1 MNIALQYIYALLA
14 FSLIIIVHELGHFVL
29 AKINK
34 VHVEE
39 FFIGMGPKLLKF
51 KSKSGTLWGLSAIP
65 VGGYNKISGMTRE
78 EEVPKGKEEKV
89 FYKKPYW
96 SKLLIIIGG
105 AFFNVLFA
113 FVLIFIFFSMGTY
126 SATNKV
132 DYIQESSPAY
142 TFGIKKYDEIIGI
155 NDVEVNNWEEF
166 AENIKKYPGEK
177 INLKIIRDNKQLEIE
192 VTLEE
197 KEGEG
202 YLGISPTTEKQIPGF
217 FQSLK
222 ESLIFIGDFFISF
235 FKLLGMLFTGQL
247 GFEEARPVSPIGLVS
262 IFQQS
267 ASMGLQYFIMIIA
280 LVSLLLGF
288 SNIIPLLPLDG
299 GHIIVLTIEAIKKKP
314 LSKKAIQIYNSIGIV
329 IFISLF
335 LVGIVFDILKPINIM
350 NM

>member
-1 MNIALQYIYALLA
+1 MSIALQYIYALLA
-14 FSLIIIVHELGHFVL
+14 FSLIIIVHEFGHFIF
-29 AKINK
+29 AKVNK

-51 KSKSGTLWGLSAIP
+51 KSRSGTLWGLSAIP
-65 VGGYNKISGMTRE
+65 VGGYNKISGMNRE
-78 EEVPKGKEEKV
+78 EEVPEGKEDKV
-89 FYKKPYW
+89 FYKKSYW
-96 SKLLIIIGG
+96 SKLSIIIGG

-113 FVLIFIFFSMGTY
+113 FLLIFIFFSMGIY

-132 DYIQESSPAY
+132 DYVQEDSPAY
-142 TFGIKKYDEIIGI
+142 TFGIKQYDEIIKI
-155 NDVEVNNWEEF
+155 KDVEINNWEEF
-166 AENIKKYPGEK
+166 SENIKKYPGEK
-177 INLKIIRDNKQLEIE
+177 IALTIIRDNRQLEIE
-192 VTLEE
+192 VVLGE

-202 YLGISPTTEKQIPGF
+202 YLGISPAVEKQIPGF
-217 FQSLK
+217 FQALK
-222 ESLIFIGDFFISF
+222 ESFIFIGDFFVSF

-247 GFEEARPVSPIGLVS
+247 GFEQARPVSPIGLVS

-267 ASMGLQYFIMIIA
+267 ASMGSQYFIMIIA

-299 GHIIVLTIEAIKKKP
+299 GHIVVLTIEAVRRKP
-314 LSKKAIQIYNSIGIV
+314 ISKKAVQIYNSIGIV

>member
-14 FSLIIIVHELGHFVL
+14 FSLIIIVHELGHFIL

-51 KSKSGTLWGLSAIP
+51 KSKSGTSWGLSAIP
-65 VGGYNKISGMTRE
+65 VGGYNKISGMNRE
-78 EEVPKGKEEKV
+78 EEIPEGKENQV
-89 FYKKPYW
+89 FYKKSYW
-96 SKLLIIIGG
+96 SKLSIIIGG

-113 FVLIFIFFSMGTY
+113 FLLIFIFFSMGIY

-132 DYIQESSPAY
+132 DYVQEGSPAY
-142 TFGIKKYDEIIGI
+142 AYGIQIHDEVIKI
-155 NDVEVNNWEEF
+155 NDNEITNWEEF
-166 AENIKKYPGEK
+166 SGNIKKYPGEK
-177 INLKIIRDNKQLEIE
+177 VSLVIIRDKKQIEIE
-192 VTLEE
+192 VILGE

-202 YLGISPTTEKQIPGF
+202 YLGISPSVEKQVPGF

-222 ESLIFIGDFFISF
+222 ESFTFIGDFFVSY

-247 GFEEARPVSPIGLVS
+247 GFEQARPVSPIGLVS

-267 ASMGLQYFIMIIA
+267 ASMGSQYFIMIIA

-299 GHIIVLTIEAIKKKP
+299 GHIVVLTIEAIRRKP
-314 LSKKAIQIYNSIGIV
+314 LSKKAVSIYNSIGIV

>member
-1 MNIALQYIYALLA
+1 MGMALQYIYALLA
-14 FSLIIIVHELGHFVL
+14 FSLIIIVHELGHFIL

-39 FFIGMGPKLLKF
+39 FFVGIGPKLLKF

-65 VGGYNKISGMTRE
+65 VGGYNKISGMNRE
-78 EEVPKGKEEKV
+78 EEIPAGREDKV

-96 SKLLIIIGG
+96 SKISIIVGG
-105 AFFNVLFA
+105 AFFNILFA
-113 FVLIFIFFSMGTY
+113 FLLIFIFFSMGMY

-132 DYIQESSPAY
+132 DFIKEGSPAY
-142 TFGIKKYDEIIGI
+142 VSGIQVYDEVIKIKDTEI
-155 NDVEVNNWEEF
+155 RNWEEF
-166 AENIKKYPGEK
+166 SENIKKYPGE
-177 INLKIIRDNKQLEIE
+177 NVSLQIIRDNELIEIK
-192 VTLEE
+192 VMLGE

-202 YLGISPTTEKQIPGF
+202 YLGISPSVEKQIPGF
-217 FQSLK
+217 FKAIK
-222 ESLIFIGDFFISF
+222 ESFKFIGDFFISY

-247 GFEEARPVSPIGLVS
+247 GFEQARPVSPIGLVS

-267 ASMGLQYFIMIIA
+267 ASIGSQYFIMIIA

-299 GHIIVLTIEAIKKKP
+299 GHIVVLTIEAIRRKP
-314 LSKKAIQIYNSIGIV
+314 LSRKAVNIYNSIGIV

>member
-1 MNIALQYIYALLA
+1 MALQYIYALLA
-14 FSLIIIVHELGHFVL
+14 FSLIIIVHELGHFIL

-39 FFIGMGPKLLKF
+39 FFVGIGPKLLKF

-65 VGGYNKISGMTRE
+65 VGGYNKISGMNRE
-78 EEVPKGKEEKV
+78 EEIPAGREDKV

-96 SKLLIIIGG
+96 SKISIIVGG
-105 AFFNVLFA
+105 AFFNILFA
-113 FVLIFIFFSMGTY
+113 FLLIFIFFSMGIY

-132 DYIQESSPAY
+132 DFIEEGSPAY
-142 TFGIKKYDEIIGI
+142 VSGIQVYDEVIKIKDTEI
-155 NDVEVNNWEEF
+155 RNWEEF
-166 AENIKKYPGEK
+166 SENIKKYPGE
-177 INLKIIRDNKQLEIE
+177 NVSLQIIRDNELIEIK
-192 VTLEE
+192 VMLGE

-202 YLGISPTTEKQIPGF
+202 YLGISPSVEKQIPGF
-217 FQSLK
+217 FKAIK
-222 ESLIFIGDFFISF
+222 ESFKFIGDFFISY

-247 GFEEARPVSPIGLVS
+247 GFEQARPVSPIGLVS

-267 ASMGLQYFIMIIA
+267 ASIGSQYFIMIIA

-299 GHIIVLTIEAIKKKP
+299 GHIVVLTIEAIRRKP
-314 LSKKAIQIYNSIGIV
+314 LSRKAVNIYNSIGIV